1 MAQSHSQ
8 HSLPEPAVTMR
19 IVLVAVLAVTFVG
32 TLRWAMNVTQ
42 ANARQVS
49 RNLSRMQ
56 NHIVTTPKTDETTN
70 NTYNSIPGPT
80 LEPEESV
87 PDRGRRVKKQ
97 R

>member
-1 MAQSHSQ
+1 MAHSHSQ
-8 HSLPEPAVTMR
+8 HSLPEPGVTMR

-49 RNLSRMQ
+49 RNLARMQ
-56 NHIVTTPKTDETTN
+56 NHIGTKKTTIGQ
-70 NTYNSIPGPT
+70 YNSIPGPT
-80 LEPEESV
+80 LEPEESRT
-87 PDRGRRVKKQ
+87 DNSRRIKKQ